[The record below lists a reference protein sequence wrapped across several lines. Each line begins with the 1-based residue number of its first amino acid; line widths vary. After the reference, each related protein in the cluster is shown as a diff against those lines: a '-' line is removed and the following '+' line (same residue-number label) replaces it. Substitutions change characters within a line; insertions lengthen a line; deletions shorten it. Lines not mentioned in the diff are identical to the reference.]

1 MRLIVNINEIQN
13 DNLRT
18 EDSFLQF
25 NIYTLNRNEYKI
37 NST

>member
-1 MRLIVNINEIQN
+1 MRLIVDINEIQS

-18 EDSFLQF
+18 EDSFLKF

>member
-1 MRLIVNINEIQN
+1 MRLIVDINEIQS

-18 EDSFLQF
+18 EDSFLKF
-25 NIYTLNRNEYKI
+25 NIYTLSRNEYKI